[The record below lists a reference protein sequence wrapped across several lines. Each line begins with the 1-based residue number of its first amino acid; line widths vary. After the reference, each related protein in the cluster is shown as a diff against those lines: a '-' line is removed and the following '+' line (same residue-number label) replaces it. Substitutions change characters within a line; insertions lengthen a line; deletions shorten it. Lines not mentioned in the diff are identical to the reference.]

1 MLEITHNIFSS
12 SDCNQTLETKAVFLD
27 TSKAFDKVWHEGL
40 IFKLQSMGISDN
52 LLNLMNS
59 FLSERYQRVLLNGQS
74 SEWASIKAGVPQ
86 GSILGPLL
94 FLIYINDL
102 SDGIIS
108 DVKLFADDTS
118 IFSTVYSTNKTAD
131 SLNNDL
137 QRISEWAYKWKK
149 SFNPDPTKQAQEVI
163 FSRKLKKPLH

>member
-1 MLEITHNIFSS
+1 
-12 SDCNQTLETKAVFLD
+12 
-27 TSKAFDKVWHEGL
+27 
-40 IFKLQSMGISDN
+40 MGISGN
-52 LLNLMNS
+52 LLNIMNS

-74 SEWASIKAGVPQ
+74 SESASIKAGVPQ

-108 DVKLFADDTS
+108 DVKLFTDDTS
-118 IFSTVYSTNKTAD
+118 LLSTVYSTNKTAD

-137 QRISEWAYKWKK
+137 QKISEWAYK
-149 SFNPDPTKQAQEVI
+149 
-163 FSRKLKKPLH
+163 